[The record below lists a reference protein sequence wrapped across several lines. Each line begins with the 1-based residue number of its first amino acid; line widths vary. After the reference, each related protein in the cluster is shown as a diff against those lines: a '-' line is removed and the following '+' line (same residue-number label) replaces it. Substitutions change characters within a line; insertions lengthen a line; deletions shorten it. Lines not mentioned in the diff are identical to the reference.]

1 VRLAADLP
9 PERLDRSRYELVVDE
24 RFDGPALDTARWVP
38 HYLPQWSTP
47 ERSAAR
53 YALGGSGT
61 DAGTPGLTLRIDHDQ
76 PAWSP
81 EFDGDLRVSNLQTG
95 ARSGPAGSGSG
106 QHPFRDGLVVRT
118 PQAHRALWLPHYGLI
133 EISLVPCLHPRALT
147 ALWLIGFEST
157 PEQSGE
163 LCVVELFGLDIGPDG
178 SGRVGVGV
186 HPFGDPDLRDDFAQV
201 ATAIDLRDEHRYT
214 VEWMPGAARFYL
226 DDALIA
232 EVDQSPAY
240 PLQLMLNLYELPDGS
255 PRDPADYP
263 LEARITSVRHWRP
276 REIVEA

>member
-1 VRLAADLP
+1 VRFGDALP
-9 PERLDRSRYELVVDE
+9 PSRLDRSGYELIVDE
-24 RFDGPALDTARWVP
+24 RFPGPGLDTRRWLP

-47 ERSAAR
+47 DRSVAR
-53 YALGGSGT
+53 YTLG
-61 DAGTPGLTLRIDHDQ
+61 PRGLTLRIEHDQ

-81 EFDGDLRVSNLQTG
+81 EYDGELRVSNLQTG
-95 ARSGPAGSGSG
+95 VRSGPAGSGSG
-106 QHPFRDGLVVRT
+106 QHPFREGLVVRT
-118 PQAHRALWLPHYGLI
+118 PQPEQRLWLPNYGLI

-163 LCVVELFGLDIGPDG
+163 LCVVELFGRDIRPDG

-186 HPFGDPDLRDDFAQV
+186 HPFGDPTLHDDFLQVETAVDLRQERTYA
-201 ATAIDLRDEHRYT
+201 
-214 VEWMPGAARFYL
+214 VEWRPHSARFYL
-226 DDALIA
+226 DDELIA
-232 EVDQSPAY
+232 ETDQSPAY

-255 PRDPADYP
+255 PRVPAEYP

>member
-1 VRLAADLP
+1 MRIAPDLP
-9 PERLDRSRYELVVDE
+9 AERLDRSRYELVVDE
-24 RFDGPALDTARWVP
+24 RFDGRALDTARWLP

-61 DAGTPGLTLRIDHDQ
+61 DASTPGLTLRIDHDQ

-81 EFDGDLRVSNLQTG
+81 EFDGELRVSNLQTG
-95 ARSGPAGSGSG
+95 VRSGPAGSGSG
-106 QHPFRDGLVVRT
+106 QHPFRDGLAVRT
-118 PQAHRALWLPHYGLI
+118 PQQERALWLPNYGLI
-133 EISLVPCLHPRALT
+133 EVSLVPCLHPRALT

-163 LCVVELFGLDIGPDG
+163 LCVVELFGRDIGPDG

-255 PRDPADYP
+255 PRDPGDYP
-263 LEARITSVRHWRP
+263 LEARVTSVRHWRP
-276 REIVEA
+276 RGSGI

>member
-1 VRLAADLP
+1 MRVGPALMP
-9 PERLDRSRYELVVDE
+9 SQLDRTRYELVVEE
-24 RFDGPALDTARWVP
+24 RFIGPELDLARWLP
-38 HYLPQWSTP
+38 EYLPQWSTP

-53 YALGGSGT
+53 YALGADENT
-61 DAGTPGLTLRIDHDQ
+61 RGLTLRIDHDQ

-81 EFDGDLRVSNLQTG
+81 EFDGELRVSNLQTG
-95 ARSGPAGSGSG
+95 VRSGPAGSGSG
-106 QHPFRDGLVVRT
+106 QHPFREGLVVRT
-118 PQAHRALWLPHYGLI
+118 PQPERPLWLPHYGLI

-163 LCVVELFGLDIGPDG
+163 LCVVELFGRDIGPDG

-186 HPFGDPDLRDDFAQV
+186 HPFGDPGLRDDFAQV
-201 ATAIDLRDEHRYT
+201 ATAIDLRNEHLYT

-226 DDALIA
+226 DEQLIA
-232 EVDQSPAY
+232 ETDQSPAY

-255 PRDPADYP
+255 PRDPAEYP
-263 LEARITSVRHWRP
+263 LEARITGVRHWVP
-276 REIVEA
+276 TA